1 MKNSTKSP
9 FTIITIILVFFLIT
23 DIYTCN
29 AQSYVFKQH
38 PKYEVRAVWLTTIG
52 GLDWPHVYAQTPT
65 SILKQKKEFTD
76 ILDKLK
82 KANIN
87 TILLQ
92 TRIRGTVIY
101 PSTIEPW
108 DGCCSGFPG
117 KSPGYDPLDFA
128 VKECHKRG
136 MEIHA
141 WIVTIPIGKWNG
153 LGCKTLRRKYPKMI
167 KKIAADGFIDPSNP
181 YAAKYLAR
189 ICKEIANNYD
199 IDGIHLDYIRHP
211 ETWKLSISQT
221 EARNNITNIVKEISK
236 EVKGIKPWVKISSAP
251 IGKYSDLTRY
261 SSHGWNAYNKGCQDA
276 QAWLSQGLMDQ
287 LYPMMYFRG
296 NQFYPFAMDWKENC
310 YGKTIVPGL
319 GIYFLSPSE
328 GNWAI
333 DEIKRQMYVSR
344 QNGMGYAFFRN
355 KFFCDNIQDLYSFTE
370 NEFNLYPALT
380 PPMKWINASRPKAPQ
395 NISIKAEGEHEILT
409 WSKAPDDKG
418 GGVMYNIYASKNYPV
433 DIDDARNLLEARIQD
448 NHLIIRKDPNY
459 GFYYAIT
466 SIDRYGNES
475 MPIQQVHDNL
485 DMNTNKLIQNDG
497 QRLLLPDKG
506 HALDCEY
513 IIIKSLTGNIIAIRP
528 YKGKYADI
536 SNISN
541 GCYTLLSLN
550 KKGVAHRLG
559 FFFIKR

>member
-87 TILLQ
+87 AILLQ

-199 IDGIHLDYIRHP
+199 IDGIHLDYIRYP

-296 NQFYPFAMDWKENC
+296 NQFYPFAMDWKENS

-370 NEFNLYPALT
+370 NEFNLYPSLT
-380 PPMKWINASRPKAPQ
+380 PPMKWINDSRPKAPQ
-395 NISIKAEGEHEILT
+395 NISIKTDGEHEILT
-409 WSKAPDDKG
+409 WSKVPDDKG

-433 DIDDARNLLEARIQD
+433 DIDDARNLLEARVQD
-448 NHLIIRKDPNY
+448 NHLIIRKDPNN

-485 DMNTNKLIQNDG
+485 DMNTNKLIQSDG